1 MKQIL
6 TLLLVLLMVACGK
19 DSPKPPEAT
28 VLSFPLQ
35 NSECTTGIS
44 LNNTTSQVEFRW
56 LAAKHADTYQL
67 KFTNVLNNTS
77 VTNAPTEALSVRVPL
92 LKGVPYQWTITTR
105 NNDTQDIAI
114 SEAWYF
120 YNAGSQTS
128 FPPFPAQISTP
139 ASGVSIVR
147 DLNNEITL
155 GWTGADVDNDIA
167 SYAVYLDTV
176 TNPQLLISS
185 PSLSITEIK
194 ASVAADT
201 VYYWRV
207 VTLDR
212 AGNTSDSGTYS
223 FRVVR

>member
-1 MKQIL
+1 MKQLL
-6 TLLLVLLMVACGK
+6 TLLLVLIMFACGK
-19 DSPKPPEAT
+19 DSPKPPEAAM
-28 VLSFPLQ
+28 LSFPTQ

-92 LKGVPYQWTITTR
+92 LKGVPYQWTITTS
-105 NNDTQDIAI
+105 NSDTQEIAI
-114 SEAWYF
+114 SEAWFF
-120 YNAGSQTS
+120 YNAGSQTT
-128 FPPFPAQISTP
+128 FPPFPAQINTP
-139 ASGVSIVR
+139 NSGASVVR

-167 SYAVYLDTV
+167 SYEVYLDTV

-185 PSLSITEIK
+185 PSLNITNIK
-194 ASVAADT
+194 ASVEADT
-201 VYYWRV
+201 IYYWRV
-207 VTLDR
+207 VTIDR
-212 AGNTSDSGTYS
+212 AGNMSDSGTYS
-223 FRVVR
+223 FRVVG

>member
-6 TLLLVLLMVACGK
+6 TFLILLLMVACGK
-19 DSPKPPEAT
+19 DSPKPPEAAM
-28 VLSFPLQ
+28 LSFPAQ

-56 LAAKHADTYQL
+56 LTAKYADTYQL

-105 NNDTQDIAI
+105 NSDTQEIAI

-120 YNAGSQTS
+120 YNAGTQTT

-139 ASGVSIVR
+139 ISGGSVVR

-167 SYAVYLDTV
+167 SYEVYLDTV
-176 TNPQLLISS
+176 TNPQLLIAS
-185 PSLSITEIK
+185 PSLNITEIQ
-194 ASVAADT
+194 ASVEADT
-201 VYYWRV
+201 IYYWRV
-207 VTLDR
+207 VTIDR

>member
-1 MKQIL
+1 MKQLL
-6 TLLLVLLMVACGK
+6 TLLLVLLVLACGK
-19 DSPKPPEAT
+19 DSPKPPEAAM
-28 VLSFPLQ
+28 LSFPTQ

-67 KFTNVLNNTS
+67 KFTNVLTNTS

-105 NNDTQDIAI
+105 NNDTQDIVI

-120 YNAGSQTS
+120 YNAGTQTT
-128 FPPFPAQISTP
+128 FPPFPAQINTP
-139 ASGVSIVR
+139 ISGASVVR

-155 GWTGADVDNDIA
+155 NWTGADVDNDIS
-167 SYAVYLDTV
+167 SYEVYMDTV
-176 TNPQLLISS
+176 TNPQLLIAS
-185 PSLSITEIK
+185 PSLNITDIQ
-194 ASVAADT
+194 ASVEADT
-201 VYYWRV
+201 SYYWRV
-207 VTLDR
+207 VTIDR
-212 AGNTSDSGTYS
+212 AGNSSDSGTYS